1 MFSANRQ
8 RPKLVILAS
17 ALVVVGVFFKRVWL
31 LFTAFVHPNVYGAPG
46 ISSGSSAG
54 VHAGA
59 TDIWSTLGV
68 YAPTWV
74 EIVVVVGAVSLGA
87 LAFLVLASK
96 LLKPSDEPETA
107 PRETAAQV
115 A

>member
-1 MFSANRQ
+1 M
-8 RPKLVILAS
+8 
-17 ALVVVGVFFKRVWL
+17 
-31 LFTAFVHPNVYGAPG
+31 
-46 ISSGSSAG
+46 GSEMCIR
-54 VHAGA
+54 
-59 TDIWSTLGV
+59 DCGV

-74 EIVVVVGAVSLGA
+74 EIVVVVGVVSLGA